1 MKNKSLTMFNKESK
15 SCSAL
20 SVRLEHDINLYLN
33 IKALFNRKKDVTSTT
48 KMYFPLVRLTRIS
61 PLL

>member
-1 MKNKSLTMFNKESK
+1 MKNRSLTMFNTESK
-15 SCSAL
+15 SCSVL
-20 SVRLEHDINLYLN
+20 CVRLEHDINLYLN
-33 IKALFNRKKDVTSTT
+33 IKDVTSTT